1 MRKIM
6 LFMIN
11 HVSVSKAEGCK
22 QRAKRAKQ
30 FFLTKHWVLF
40 LFFCIINVARLH
52 WCLKLNIKDLKMC
65 MHGTFKVKRRCYVLS
80 VYCVA
85 KSLAKRFY
93 QVSALTFQCQPNVS
107 FFLFLPLRW
116 KTQNTKTKLTL
127 RHFTHRQTPSSLLL
141 SCPASH
147 SCATWSC
154 MPLVNHFLSTETL
167 FVCEGHRGSEDR
179 RHSGIVTACKTS
191 FSCMYKQFCCKVA
204 TSVWLLSDD
213 GRCYF
218 LQHWHLHLKPWV
230 NVPMKK

>member
-30 FFLTKHWVLF
+30 FPLTKHWVLF
-40 LFFCIINVARLH
+40 LFSCIINVARLH

-85 KSLAKRFY
+85 KSLANRFY

-127 RHFTHRQTPSSLLL
+127 RHFTHRQTRLL
-141 SCPASH
+141 SFFPVLPLTLVPPGPA
-147 SCATWSC
+147 CRLWIIFC
-154 MPLVNHFLSTETL
+154 LLRLCLCVK
-167 FVCEGHRGSEDR
+167 VIEDQKT
-179 RHSGIVTACKTS
+179 GVT
-191 FSCMYKQFCCKVA
+191 V
-204 TSVWLLSDD
+204 
-213 GRCYF
+213 G
-218 LQHWHLHLKPWV
+218 
-230 NVPMKK
+230 